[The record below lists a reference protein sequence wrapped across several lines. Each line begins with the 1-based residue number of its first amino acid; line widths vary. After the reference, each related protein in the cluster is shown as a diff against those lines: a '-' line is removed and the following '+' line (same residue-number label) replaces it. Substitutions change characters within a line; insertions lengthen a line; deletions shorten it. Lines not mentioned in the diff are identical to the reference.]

1 MVVLCINAKIY
12 SHVLKSTDLLYD
24 NKFQQNFAKTI
35 DTSGLKEIGIY
46 CSFLL
51 HVNDFA

>member
-1 MVVLCINAKIY
+1 MQ
-12 SHVLKSTDLLYD
+12 KSIPMWLSPLTLYD

-46 CSFLL
+46 CNFLL